1 MPSDPST
8 LQLLSLLIGSVGLGY
23 AAYGRKQAQAVAL
36 GCGVL
41 LMVMPYGIR
50 NVPVLMGVA
59 LALMVLPF
67 LLHRWLG

>member
-41 LMVMPYGIR
+41 L
-50 NVPVLMGVA
+50 L
-59 LALMVLPF
+59 LVLPF
-67 LLHRWLG
+67 QLHRWLG